1 MFHLV
6 SAVFSLLNLWICED
20 YRVQHCFDSER
31 FVFLGMAGDISPG
44 LGIIRST
51 PPVQQPKARS
61 RKRKQ
66 FDKATVL
73 TNKYGWSC
81 NP

>member
-6 SAVFSLLNLWICED
+6 SAVFPHCCED
-20 YRVQHCFDSER
+20 YEVQYCFESES

-51 PPVQQPKARS
+51 PPVQQPKARP

-66 FDKATVL
+66 FFDKSTVL
-73 TNKYGWSC
+73 TNKYGWSY

>member
-1 MFHLV
+1 
-6 SAVFSLLNLWICED
+6 
-20 YRVQHCFDSER
+20 
-31 FVFLGMAGDISPG
+31 MAGDISPG

-51 PPVQQPKARS
+51 PPVQQPKARP

-66 FDKATVL
+66 FFDKSTVL
-73 TNKYGWSC
+73 TNKYAWSY